1 MVSANRMD
9 DISVTGADNFMDTG
23 ENSPPQLLV
32 IVGEPFGEEQKA
44 AIARRIATGL
54 SSYTGNF

>member
-1 MVSANRMD
+1 MD